1 MALGRALH
9 VSTAHP
15 ASTRQQLRVW
25 TPSAILILTLVGVA
39 AFAVRYALWQRAPAF
54 VIADSDNY
62 FLPGWQLGQW
72 IGFDLELRRTP
83 VYPAFIG
90 LIVNRFGQD
99 LSALT
104 LAQQVLGVGTCV
116 LAAGLALRL
125 FGPWTAVLVGLM
137 TATAAP
143 LLVVGQYVMAEAL
156 FIPLALLAVS
166 QLCGALDSRSD
177 SSMLLGGILIGLT
190 SLTRPIGLVILAALG
205 LALVVQERDPRRIFL
220 RLLPA
225 LAGVA
230 LLVVPWMGRN
240 AFVHGS
246 FSPEGN
252 PGQTLVG
259 RTMRHDRG
267 FAFENPDDPDPARQQ
282 ARAIMRDGRG
292 TFVSPVRERIKRE
305 LGVSDG
311 EANRLMRD
319 LAVEAI
325 VRQPEYFLRGTL
337 VNFAQLAQGI
347 SERPRDHWA
356 TRREPRS
363 REEWEA
369 RPEIRHLLGPP
380 TPAQEQQYPEVE
392 TLLTLYQPARLG
404 PILPLLGLVG
414 LLALLGSPRRV
425 TGALV
430 GFSLIGLLLA
440 SVALVAP
447 LPRYRYPVE
456 PLMAVLAA
464 GGLTL
469 LIARVRSTFWDTANA
484 TFHLSRRS

>member
-1 MALGRALH
+1 MALSRALH
-9 VSTAHP
+9 VAVPRP
-15 ASTRQQLRVW
+15 ASTRQGLGVW
-25 TPSAILILTLVGVA
+25 APPAVLILTLVGVTA
-39 AFAVRYALWQRAPAF
+39 SAVRYALWQRAPAF

-83 VYPAFIG
+83 VYPAFVG
-90 LIVNRFGQD
+90 LIVNRFGQE

-104 LAQQVLGVGTCV
+104 LAQHVLGAGTCV

-125 FGPWTAVLVGLM
+125 FGPWTAFLVGLL
-137 TATAAP
+137 TAAASP

-156 FIPLALLAVS
+156 FIPLSLLTLT
-166 QLCGALDSRSD
+166 QLCGALVSRRD
-177 SSMLLGGILIGLT
+177 VPMLLGGILIGLT
-190 SLTRPIGLVILAALG
+190 TLTRPIGLVILAALG
-205 LALVVQERDPRRIFL
+205 LALVIQERHPRRVFP

-230 LLVVPWMGRN
+230 LLVVPWMARN

-267 FAFENPDDPDPARQQ
+267 FAFENPTDPDPARQR

-292 TFVSPVRERIKRE
+292 SFVSPVRERIKRE
-305 LGVSDG
+305 LGVSDAD
-311 EANRLMRD
+311 ANRLMRD
-319 LAVEAI
+319 LAAEAI

-356 TRREPRS
+356 TRREARY

-369 RPEIRHLLGPP
+369 HPEIRHLLGPP
-380 TPAQEQQYPEVE
+380 TPAQEQHYPEVE

-404 PILPLLGLVG
+404 PVLPLLALVG
-414 LLALLGSPRRV
+414 LLALLRGPRRV

-430 GFSLIGLLLA
+430 GFTLIGLLLA

-447 LPRYRYPVE
+447 LPRYGYPVE
-456 PLMAVLAA
+456 PLMAIFAA
-464 GGLTL
+464 GGLAL
-469 LIARVRSTFWDTANA
+469 LIVKVRATFWDTANA
-484 TFHLSRRS
+484 TFHLSKR